1 MRAGLWLALG
11 ERASDGLGWVF
22 HRNLLFFVS
31 FSSLVGNGNG
41 MEWGEISTS

>member
-1 MRAGLWLALG
+1 M
-11 ERASDGLGWVF
+11 GWGGCF
-22 HRNLLFFVS
+22 IEIYFFFVS